1 MPCVGCVLSV
11 SCVRTLLVSG
21 SFCTDQSTLRSNH
34 EPMNNYRAFPPT
46 VLIAALGVAN
56 LALLSLAGDVCGAEQ
71 GFARQIE
78 EVQEFCDE
86 LRSELQFRQ
95 THMRMTELSTESGS
109 SETSREVF
117 MASFD
122 GHGLSVSDT
131 KVNATNPEYFF
142 SLKRG
147 SDDAAWQIVDLAQR
161 LDESRPSTAI
171 NLAQRP
177 VHRFLQLNHVPVD
190 VLLAHPGVKI
200 VQWRELAGDEAGV
213 TRAKA
218 VIADPSAT
226 TDDGLRL
233 LFKEFSVDFAPKTS
247 GWIPVESTCVWPDG
261 SSITKRCS
269 AFREFGDYRIPTHF
283 RSIRRDSNNKSWST
297 INSDYEFQ
305 TEIPDE
311 KRFYLSFY
319 GFPEPSFEPRSGI
332 RVWAL
337 SIVGLIFFAAF
348 LWVFGHRKTGF

>member
-1 MPCVGCVLSV
+1 MS
-11 SCVRTLLVSG
+11 
-21 SFCTDQSTLRSNH
+21 
-34 EPMNNYRAFPPT
+34 NYRACPPA
-46 VLIAALGVAN
+46 VLIAALGVAS
-56 LALLSLAGDVCGAEQ
+56 LALLSLAGDACGAEQ
-71 GFARQIE
+71 GFARKVE

-95 THMRMTELSTESGS
+95 AHMRMTELSTESYS
-109 SETSREVF
+109 PETSREVF

-122 GHGLSVSDT
+122 GHGLSVSET
-131 KVNATNPEYFF
+131 TVNSANPEYFF
-142 SLKRG
+142 SLKRE
-147 SDDAAWQIVDLAQR
+147 SKDAAWQIVDLSQR
-161 LDESRPSTAI
+161 FDESLPSTAI
-171 NLAQRP
+171 RLAQRP
-177 VHRFLQLNHVPVD
+177 AHRFLQLNHLLVD

-200 VQWRELAGDEAGV
+200 VQWREIADDETGV
-213 TRAKA
+213 TRVKA

-233 LFKEFSVDFAPKTS
+233 LFKEFCVDFAPKTS

-261 SSITKRCS
+261 SSRTKRCS

-283 RSIRRDSNNKSWST
+283 RTVRRDSNNKRWST
-297 INSDYEFQ
+297 INSDYEFE

-332 RVWAL
+332 RFWAL
-337 SIVGLIFFAAF
+337 SIVGLIVFAAL
-348 LWVFGHRKTGF
+348 LWVFGRRKTGF

>member
-1 MPCVGCVLSV
+1 MNVMRVCQPTGFVAAIGVL
-11 SCVRTLLVSG
+11 G
-21 SFCTDQSTLRSNH
+21 
-34 EPMNNYRAFPPT
+34 
-46 VLIAALGVAN
+46 
-56 LALLSLAGDVCGAEQ
+56 LALFPLTGDAWGAQ
-71 GFARQIE
+71 QAFTRQIE

-86 LRSELQFRQ
+86 LRSELRLRQ
-95 THMRMTELSTESGS
+95 VHLRISELPTESGS

-131 KVNATNPEYFF
+131 KVDAANPEYFF

-147 SDDAAWQIVDLAQR
+147 SEDAEWQIVDLSQR
-161 LDESRPSTAI
+161 FDESLPSTAI

-177 VHRFLQLNHVPVD
+177 AHRFLQLNHLPVD
-190 VLLAHPGVKI
+190 VLLVHPGVKI

-213 TRAKA
+213 ARVKA

-233 LFKEFSVDFAPKTS
+233 LFKEFSVDFAPENS

-261 SSITKRCS
+261 SSITKRWS
-269 AFREFGDYRIPTHF
+269 AFRDFGDYRVPTH
-283 RSIRRDSNNKSWST
+283 SESVRRDNNDRRYST
-297 INSDYEFQ
+297 VKADYEFQ

-319 GFPEPSFEPRSGI
+319 GLPEPSFESRSGV
-332 RVWAL
+332 RFWAL
-337 SIVGLIFFAAF
+337 SLVGLIAIAAF
-348 LWVFGHRKTGF
+348 LWIFKPRRTGS